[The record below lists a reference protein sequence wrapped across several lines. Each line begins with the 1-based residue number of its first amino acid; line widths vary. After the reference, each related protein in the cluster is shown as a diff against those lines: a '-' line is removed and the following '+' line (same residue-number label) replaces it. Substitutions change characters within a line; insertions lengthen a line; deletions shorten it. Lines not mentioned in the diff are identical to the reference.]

1 MRIYLVITKIEV
13 INLRLQLK
21 NYKMFNINSLLE
33 KTKGDRW
40 IWLIIIMLSMISIMA
55 VYSATGAIAYKK
67 GVTVERYLLFKHV
80 IFVLMGIAMI
90 YIAHL
95 LDYKY
100 YAGIS
105 KVLMIITIPLLFYT
119 LIFGSQI
126 NGAARWVPI
135 PVIGV
140 TFQTSDLAKLAL
152 ITFLARMLTKK
163 QENIKDVKSAFI
175 PIMGSVCAVFI
186 LIALANLSTALMLF
200 GVSILLL
207 IIGRIS
213 IKQILV
219 VCAGGFV
226 LLLFVVFLGPRR
238 QTYISRINAFMH
250 PEMQHSD
257 KTFQSDH
264 SKIALATG
272 GLFGKGP
279 GNSTERNFL
288 PHPYSDFIFAIIV
301 EEYGTVGGL
310 AIVVLYLVL
319 LYRCVRI
326 VVRSP
331 KAFGALLAAGLS
343 FSLTIQAFANMA
355 VAVGLG
361 PVTGVPLPLV
371 SMGGTSMIFTSIAFG
386 IILSVSRDVEEH
398 SAKTEEKVVVG
409 SIPAMG

>member
-1 MRIYLVITKIEV
+1 
-13 INLRLQLK
+13 
-21 NYKMFNINSLLE
+21 
-33 KTKGDRW
+33 
-40 IWLIIIMLSMISIMA
+40 
-55 VYSATGAIAYKK
+55 
-67 GVTVERYLLFKHV
+67 
-80 IFVLMGIAMI
+80 MI

-105 KVLMIITIPLLFYT
+105 KILMIITIPLLFYT
-119 LIFGSQI
+119 LVFGTSL
-126 NGAARWVPI
+126 NDASRWVKIPI
-135 PVIGV
+135 IGL

-175 PIMGSVCAVFI
+175 PIMGSVCVVFI

-213 IKQILV
+213 IKQIAI
-219 VCAGGFV
+219 VCAGGVV
-226 LLLFVVFLGPRR
+226 LLMFVVLLGPRR
-238 QTYISRINAFMH
+238 ETYKSRINTFLH
-250 PEMQHSD
+250 PELQHSD
-257 KTFQSDH
+257 KTYQADQA
-264 SKIALATG
+264 KIALAAG
-272 GLFGKGP
+272 GFFGKGP
-279 GNSTERNFL
+279 GNSTQRNFL

-301 EEYGTVGGL
+301 EEYGLMGAL
-310 AIVVLYLVL
+310 IIIVLYLVL

-326 VVRSP
+326 VTQSP

-386 IILSVSRDVEEH
+386 IILSVSRDVEENIKK
-398 SAKTEEKVVVG
+398 SLDENGNKKVVVG
-409 SIPAMG
+409 EIPAMA

>member
-1 MRIYLVITKIEV
+1 MLVS
-13 INLRLQLK
+13 
-21 NYKMFNINSLLE
+21 SLLE

-40 IWLIIIMLSMISIMA
+40 IWLIIILLSIISILA
-55 VYSATGAIAYKK
+55 VYSATGTLAYKQGK
-67 GVTVERYLLFKHV
+67 AVEKILLTKHI
-80 IFVLMGIAMI
+80 IFVIMGIAMI
-90 YIAHL
+90 YISHL

-105 KVLMIITIPLLFYT
+105 KILMIITIPLLVYT
-119 LIFGSQI
+119 LVFGTSL
-126 NGAARWVPI
+126 NDASRWVKI
-135 PVIGV
+135 PFIGL

-152 ITFLARMLTKK
+152 ITFLARMLTRK
-163 QENIKDVKSAFI
+163 QENIKDVKKSFL
-175 PIMGSVCAVFI
+175 PIMGSVCLVFI

-213 IKQILV
+213 IKQIGI
-219 VCAGGFV
+219 VCAGGLV
-226 LLLFVVFLGPRR
+226 LLMFVFFLGPRR
-238 QTYISRINAFMH
+238 ETYKSRINSYLH
-250 PEMQHSD
+250 PELQHAD
-257 KTFQSDH
+257 KTYQADH
-264 SKIALATG
+264 AKMALAKG
-272 GLFGKGP
+272 GVFGTGP
-279 GNSTERNFL
+279 GNSIERNFL

-301 EEYGTVGGL
+301 EEYGFIGGL
-310 AIVVLYLVL
+310 LIIILYLVL

-326 VVRSP
+326 VTQSP

-386 IILSVSRDVEEH
+386 IILSVSRDVEENN
-398 SAKTEEKVVVG
+398 KKVVVG
-409 SIPAMG
+409 ELPAMA

>member
-1 MRIYLVITKIEV
+1 
-13 INLRLQLK
+13 
-21 NYKMFNINSLLE
+21 MFNINALLE
-33 KTKGDRW
+33 RTKGDRW

-55 VYSATGAIAYKK
+55 VYSSTAGIAYRK
-67 GVTVERYLLFKHV
+67 GISVERYLLFKHV
-80 IFVLMGIAMI
+80 IFVLLGIGMI
-90 YIAHL
+90 YISHL

-100 YAGIS
+100 YSGIS
-105 KVLMIITIPLLFYT
+105 KVLMIITLPLLLYT
-119 LIFGSQI
+119 LAFGSNI
-126 NGAARWVPI
+126 NGASRWVPI
-135 PVIGV
+135 PIIGI

-163 QENIKDVKSAFI
+163 QENIKDVKNAFL
-175 PIMGSVCAVFI
+175 PIMGSVCVVFI

-213 IKQILV
+213 IKQIALV
-219 VCAGGFV
+219 CVGGIV
-226 LLLFVVFLGPRR
+226 LLMFVVFLGPRR
-238 QTYISRINAFMH
+238 ETYKSRINSFMH
-250 PEMQHSD
+250 PEEQSSD
-257 KTFQSDH
+257 KTYQSDH
-264 SKIALATG
+264 AKIALASG

-288 PHPYSDFIFAIIV
+288 PHPYSDFIFAIII

-310 AIVVLYLVL
+310 VIMVLYLVL

-326 VVRSP
+326 VTRSP

-386 IILSVSRDVEEH
+386 IILSVSRDVEEN
-398 SAKTEEKVVVG
+398 SSKQEKVIVG
-409 SIPAMG
+409 EIPAMG

>member
-1 MRIYLVITKIEV
+1 
-13 INLRLQLK
+13 
-21 NYKMFNINSLLE
+21 
-33 KTKGDRW
+33 
-40 IWLIIIMLSMISIMA
+40 
-55 VYSATGAIAYKK
+55 
-67 GVTVERYLLFKHV
+67 
-80 IFVLMGIAMI
+80 MI

-100 YAGIS
+100 YSGIS
-105 KVLMIITIPLLFYT
+105 KILMIITIPLLVYT
-119 LIFGSQI
+119 LAFGSNI
-126 NGAARWVPI
+126 NDASRWVKI
-135 PVIGV
+135 PVIGL

-163 QENIKDVKSAFI
+163 QESIKDVKNAFL
-175 PIMGSVCAVFI
+175 PIMGSVCVVFV
-186 LIALANLSTALMLF
+186 LIAYANLSTALMLF

-213 IKQILV
+213 IKQIAI
-219 VCAGGFV
+219 VCGAGIV
-226 LLLFVVFLGPRR
+226 LLMFIVLLGPRR
-238 QTYISRINAFMH
+238 DTYKSRIISFLH
-250 PEMQHSD
+250 PEQQHSD
-257 KTFQSDH
+257 KTYQADH

-288 PHPYSDFIFAIIV
+288 PHPYSDFIFAIII

-310 AIVVLYLVL
+310 VIMVLYLVL

-326 VVRSP
+326 VTRSP

-398 SAKTEEKVVVG
+398 SSKQEKVIVG
-409 SIPAMG
+409 EIPAMA

>member
-1 MRIYLVITKIEV
+1 MSV
-13 INLRLQLK
+13 
-21 NYKMFNINSLLE
+21 SALLE

-40 IWLIIIMLSMISIMA
+40 IWLIIILLSLISILA
-55 VYSATGAIAYKK
+55 VYSATGTLAYKQGK
-67 GVTVERYLLFKHV
+67 AVEKILLTKHI
-80 IFVLMGIAMI
+80 IFVVMGIAMI
-90 YIAHL
+90 YISHL

-105 KVLMIITIPLLFYT
+105 KVLMIITIPLLVYT
-119 LIFGSQI
+119 LVFGTSL
-126 NGAARWVPI
+126 NDASRWVKI
-135 PVIGV
+135 PFIGL

-152 ITFLARMLTKK
+152 ITFLARMLTRK
-163 QENIKDVKSAFI
+163 QENIKDVKKAFL
-175 PIMGSVCAVFI
+175 PIMGSVCVVFI

-213 IKQILV
+213 IKQIGI
-219 VCAGGFV
+219 VCAGGAV

-238 QTYISRINAFMH
+238 ETYKSRIQSFMH
-250 PEMQHSD
+250 PELQHSD
-257 KTFQSDH
+257 KTYQADH
-264 SKIALATG
+264 AKMALAKG
-272 GLFGKGP
+272 GVFGTGP
-279 GNSTERNFL
+279 GNSIERNFL

-301 EEYGTVGGL
+301 EEYGFFGGL
-310 AIVVLYLVL
+310 IIIILYLVL

-326 VVRSP
+326 VTQSP

-386 IILSVSRDVEEH
+386 IILSVSRDVEENN
-398 SAKTEEKVVVG
+398 KKVVVG
-409 SIPAMG
+409 EIPAMA

>member
-1 MRIYLVITKIEV
+1 MLSSHTHLGRGKDNEGAILDRQISFV
-13 INLRLQLK
+13 K
-21 NYKMFNINSLLE
+21 NLLE

-40 IWLIIIMLSMISIMA
+40 IWLIIIFLSLISIMA
-55 VYSATGAIAYKK
+55 VYSSTAGIAYRK
-67 GVTVERYLLFKHV
+67 GISVERYLLFKHV
-80 IFVLMGIAMI
+80 IFVFLGIGMI
-90 YIAHL
+90 YISHL

-100 YAGIS
+100 YSGIS
-105 KVLMIITIPLLFYT
+105 KILMIITIPLLVYT
-119 LIFGSQI
+119 LIFGQHI
-126 NGAARWVPI
+126 NDASRWVKI
-135 PVIGV
+135 PMIGL

-152 ITFLARMLTKK
+152 ITFLARMLTRK
-163 QENIKDVKSAFI
+163 QENIKDVRNAFI
-175 PIMGSVCAVFI
+175 PIIGSVCVVTA
-186 LIALANLSTALMLF
+186 LIAYANMSTAMMLF

-207 IIGRIS
+207 IMGRIS
-213 IKQILV
+213 IKQIAIVSLV
-219 VCAGGFV
+219 GGV
-226 LLLFVVFLGPRR
+226 LMVIILLFGPRGA
-238 QTYISRINAFMH
+238 TYVSRIKAFMH
-250 PEMQHSD
+250 PEQQHPD
-257 KTFQSDH
+257 KTYQADH

-288 PHPYSDFIFAIIV
+288 PHPYSDFIFAIII

-310 AIVVLYLVL
+310 VVMLLYLVL

-326 VVRSP
+326 VTRSP

-398 SAKTEEKVVVG
+398 SGKQEKVIVG
-409 SIPAMG
+409 EI